1 MNTYQLSIIT
11 PGGKVFD
18 GLVESL
24 VAPGSEGFLG
34 IWANHAP
41 MAVALRPGPLTL
53 KKDEETRYF
62 AVSSGILEVDR
73 QRNVLVL
80 CDDAVESP
88 SREAAKSK
96 AAP

>member
-18 GLVESL
+18 GRVESL

-41 MAVALRPGPLTL
+41 MAAALRPGPLTL
-53 KKDEETRYF
+53 KQEAETLYF
-62 AVSSGILEVDR
+62 AVSSGILEVDS

-80 CDDAVESP
+80 CDDVVEAP

-96 AAP
+96 SAP

>member
-18 GLVESL
+18 GRVESL

-41 MAVALRPGPLTL
+41 MAAALRPGPLTL
-53 KKDEETRYF
+53 KQEAETLYF
-62 AVSSGILEVDR
+62 AVSSGILEVDS

-80 CDDAVESP
+80 CDDAVEAP
-88 SREAAKSK
+88 SREAAKFKS
-96 AAP
+96 AP